1 MGKEIF
7 QRAEALL
14 GTEAME
20 RISEQRVIIFGTG
33 GVGSWCAEAL
43 VRTGVRLLTIVDFDC
58 VDVTNI
64 NRQLMATTQTVGQPK
79 VEALRKRLL
88 EINPDA
94 EITALQK
101 TFSEET
107 ADEFDL
113 DKYDYIIDAIDSLK
127 DKALLILKACET
139 EARLFSSMGA
149 ALKLDST
156 KIQVAEFWKVK
167 GDPLARALRNCFK
180 KEKTFPRH
188 KFQCVYSDEAGQ
200 KPTANSQQLAKGS
213 LVHITATF
221 GMTLAGLIIQ
231 DIRRLVLLLVLMM
244 TLGIHAQNTDQKRQD
259 IDLDSPTFVPTVKVG
274 KVLENGDSIQYMEMN
289 NVYVYPPI
297 TFSSKKQQQAYNR
310 LVKNV
315 KIVLP
320 IAKEARAIMMETAEF
335 LETLPDKKAR
345 DAHMKLVEKSIM
357 KEYKPRMKKLTY
369 SQGKLLIKLIYRE
382 SNSSGYELIQAF
394 LGPVRAG
401 FYQAFAWAFGAS
413 LKKKYDPE
421 GVDRLTERV
430 VLMVEAGQI

>member
-1 MGKEIF
+1 MRKEIF
-7 QRAEALL
+7 QRAE
-14 GTEAME
+14 
-20 RISEQRVIIFGTG
+20 
-33 GVGSWCAEAL
+33 
-43 VRTGVRLLTIVDFDC
+43 
-58 VDVTNI
+58 
-64 NRQLMATTQTVGQPK
+64 
-79 VEALRKRLL
+79 
-88 EINPDA
+88 
-94 EITALQK
+94 
-101 TFSEET
+101 
-107 ADEFDL
+107 
-113 DKYDYIIDAIDSLK
+113 
-127 DKALLILKACET
+127 
-139 EARLFSSMGA
+139 
-149 ALKLDST
+149 
-156 KIQVAEFWKVK
+156 
-167 GDPLARALRNCFK
+167 
-180 KEKTFPRH
+180 
-188 KFQCVYSDEAGQ
+188 
-200 KPTANSQQLAKGS
+200 
-213 LVHITATF
+213 
-221 GMTLAGLIIQ
+221 
-231 DIRRLVLLLVLMM
+231 VLLLLVMV
-244 TLGIHAQNTDQKRQD
+244 TLGVHAQNNHQKRQD

-320 IAKEARAIMMETAEF
+320 IAKEARAIMMETAEY
-335 LETLPDKKAR
+335 LETLPDKKAK

-357 KEYKPRMKKLTY
+357 KEYKPRMKKLTF

-421 GVDRLTERV
+421 GIDRLTERV